1 MVRCIQPERSGSI
14 TTLSNDEKKC
24 SKALILKQR
33 FNFKDDY
40 LIESLC
46 HSLGITVKQLE
57 DYEKEYWGNI
67 GKVIM
72 GKPLNEK

>member
-1 MVRCIQPERSGSI
+1 MTVEQR
-14 TTLSNDEKKC
+14 C
-24 SKALILKQR
+24 SKASLLKQR

-46 HSLGITVKQLE
+46 DSLNITVKQLE
-57 DYEKEYWGNI
+57 DYEKEYWENI

-72 GKPLNEK
+72 GTYEIR